1 MDQNQISWK
10 VLEYKKKEKTV
21 DWYWAVIIIAL
32 SICVIAFILGDGLF
46 SIFIIMATI
55 VVFTLSKN
63 NPRLIDVTID
73 KRGFIIDK
81 DMYPFATL
89 EEFWI
94 DVTEKDAP
102 KILLKSKKLI
112 MPLIIVPIEEY
123 HHLDIRDF
131 LLEFLPE
138 KELHEPLSQKI
149 MEKIG
154 F

>member
-1 MDQNQISWK
+1 MNEISWK

-32 SICVIAFILGDGLF
+32 SICIIAFILGDGLF
-46 SIFIIMATI
+46 SIFIILATI
-55 VVFTLSKN
+55 ILLLISRGE
-63 NPRLIDVTID
+63 PRWIDVSID
-73 KRGFIIDK
+73 KRGLSIDK

-89 EEFWI
+89 EEFWVDI
-94 DVTEKDAP
+94 TDKETP
-102 KILLKSKKLI
+102 KILIKSKKI
-112 MPLIIVPIEEY
+112 VMPLIVVPIEEY

-138 KELHEPLSQKI
+138 KELHEPLSQKV
-149 MEKIG
+149 MEKLG